1 MIKRIQNKYHATDY
15 NFDGTLSILSAVYW
29 VVKILTVAGV
39 LIGCIVFANGNQP
52 GMVFATI
59 LCGVVVLIANHLWY
73 SFARV
78 LFEIVKNLR
87 QTRDEIMALRNS
99 SARVPD
105 ASRSGGAEDTSS
117 PLRYDPET
125 HEYVKG

>member
-1 MIKRIQNKYHATDY
+1 MSRTIQNKYHATDY

-29 VVKILTVAGV
+29 VVIILTVTGG
-39 LIGCIVFANGNQP
+39 LISCVASASEGHP

-59 LCGVVVLIANHLWY
+59 LTGVMILIANHLWY

>member
-1 MIKRIQNKYHATDY
+1 MSKTIQNKYHSTDY

-29 VVKILTVAGV
+29 LGIVLTVV
-39 LIGCIVFANGNQP
+39 VVMIGCVVFANGNQP

-59 LCGVVVLIANHLWY
+59 LYGVVALIANHLWY

-99 SARVPD
+99 SVRVPD
-105 ASRSGGAEDTSS
+105 TPRSEGEGNTSS

-125 HEYVKG
+125 HEYVKA

>member
-29 VVKILTVAGV
+29 VGNILTVAV
-39 LIGCIVFANGNQP
+39 AMVSFVAFASEGHP
-52 GMVFATI
+52 PMMFATI
-59 LCGVVVLIANHLWY
+59 LTGVMVLIANHLWY

>member
-1 MIKRIQNKYHATDY
+1 MSKTIQNKYHSTDY
-15 NFDGTLSILSAVYW
+15 NFDGALSILSAVYW
-29 VVKILTVAGV
+29 LCIVLTVV
-39 LIGCIVFANGNQP
+39 VVMIGCVVFANGNQP

-59 LCGVVVLIANHLWY
+59 LCGVVVLIVIHFWY

-99 SARVPD
+99 SVRVPD
-105 ASRSGGAEDTSS
+105 TPRSGGEGNTSS

-125 HEYVKG
+125 HEYVKA